1 MDKDGKT
8 EKPTPKRKKDARKK
22 GNVARSPDLTAALA
36 LLTFSFVFIPAW
48 EFGLGKFLPYFT
60 NLIEQL
66 GNYQNLYAD
75 LPKVGLHAVLMVVI
89 VGAPFLALG
98 YLISYLGNFVQVGF
112 LFTSKPLKPDFK
124 RLNPL
129 SGLKRMFSM
138 DSLVNLG
145 KTLAKFILI
154 AYLCYR
160 KYISTLRDIVNA
172 GTVGAPKILFFVL
185 NFCKELGMQIAL
197 VLLVLGL
204 ADFAYQSYSRNK
216 KLKMSKQE
224 IKEEMKQMEGD
235 PKVKAQR
242 KAKYQA
248 MVRNSIAQVKDA
260 TVVLA
265 NPTHLAL
272 AIKYDK
278 KETPV
283 PQLLAKGADEVAL
296 KMKEEAKKND
306 VPIIENKPLAR
317 AIYPKIEAGE
327 FISEEFFE
335 PVADLIALVYRLDEE
350 AKHKI

>member
-8 EKPTPKRKKDARKK
+8 EKPTSKRKKDARKK

-36 LLTFSFVFIPAW
+36 LLIFSFIFIPGW
-48 EFGLGKFLPYFT
+48 ELGLGKFFPYLTAF
-60 NLIEQL
+60 IEQL
-66 GNYQNLYAD
+66 DNYQALYSD
-75 LPKVGLHAVLMVVI
+75 LPKVGFQAVFMVLFVA
-89 VGAPFLALG
+89 APFLIAG
-98 YLISYLGNFVQVGF
+98 YLISFLGNFVQIGF

-124 RLNPL
+124 RLNSV
-129 SGLKRMFSM
+129 SGFKRMVGL
-138 DSLVNLG
+138 DALVNMG
-145 KTLAKFILI
+145 KTVAKFLLI

-160 KYISTLRDIVNA
+160 KYIASLRDILNA
-172 GTVGAPKILFFVL
+172 STVGPAKILFFIL

-197 VLLVLGL
+197 VLLVLGAVDL
-204 ADFAYQSYSRNK
+204 AYQNFSRTK

-248 MVRNSIAQVKDA
+248 MVRNSIAQVKEA
-260 TVVLA
+260 TVVLI

-278 KETPV
+278 IDTPV
-283 PQLLAKGADEVAL
+283 PQLLAKGADEIAL
-296 KMKEEAKKND
+296 KMKEKARKND

-317 AIYPKIEAGE
+317 AIYPEIEAGD
-327 FISEEFFE
+327 FIPEEFFE
-335 PVADLIALVYRLDEE
+335 PVADLIALVYQLDKE
-350 AKHKI
+350 AKYKI